1 MLFSDKE
8 ASRREE
14 GEGGGAGGFDVGGR
28 VPGPVLGK
36 SMMNMGV
43 VQGMCHL

>member
-1 MLFSDKE
+1 MLFSNNE

-14 GEGGGAGGFDVGGR
+14 VEGGGAGR